1 MARQWEP
8 QSDMRLLRW
17 LLDCFTSR
25 PAALW
30 LLQASID
37 QGLCRHCE
45 MGKRS
50 AASNAH
56 LTHQRGGGVVRQASC
71 AAQGD
76 AGAAAA
82 AEPQGEP
89 LKPVKFKPRYASTS
103 VQEELTP
110 GRYWTH

>member
-1 MARQWEP
+1 MERQWEP
-8 QSDMRLLRW
+8 QSNTRLLRW
-17 LLDCFTSR
+17 LLDYFASR

-30 LLQASID
+30 LLRASSVW
-37 QGLCRHCE
+37 GLCWQ
-45 MGKRS
+45 GDTGGRS
-50 AASNAH
+50 AAFNAI
-56 LTHQRGGGVVRQASC
+56 LADQRCGVVKQARC
-71 AAQGD
+71 TLQGD

-103 VQEELTP
+103 LQEELTP